1 MSEKR
6 RGLGRGLGA
15 LIPTTSDAERPVDVF
30 FAGGAGTGVA
40 SDVLSPRSAVDASD
54 EDPGSRAAASE
65 ALGEALDAADDP
77 QGSGTPARTD
87 RATDRCRRR
96 RAAARGRR
104 RSDTPATPSPGRP
117 PA

>member
-77 QGSGTPARTD
+77 QGSRGGEGQLAPGARPFEPAVDHGAGDVVPD
-87 RATDRCRRR
+87 RL
-96 RAAARGRR
+96 G
-104 RSDTPATPSPGRP
+104 
-117 PA
+117 